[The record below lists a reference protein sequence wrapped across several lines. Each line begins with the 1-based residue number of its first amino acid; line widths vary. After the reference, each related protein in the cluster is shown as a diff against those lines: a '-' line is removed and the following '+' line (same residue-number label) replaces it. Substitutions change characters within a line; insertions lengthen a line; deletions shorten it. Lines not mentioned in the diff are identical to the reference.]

1 MAKSTQD
8 LHFKEDL
15 KIMTTIQPIEEL
27 LPKAGD
33 SIYRLVRMAAN
44 RALELSEGRK
54 CLVENTP
61 NDKVTTMAL
70 EEIYAGRIV
79 FKEAK
84 GHLAPGAED
93 VKAKRNG

>member
-1 MAKSTQD
+1 MA
-8 LHFKEDL
+8 
-15 KIMTTIQPIEEL
+15 TIQPIEEL

-54 CLVENTP
+54 CLLENPP

-70 EEIYAGRIV
+70 EEIYAGRVV

-84 GHLAPGAED
+84 DQLSKEA
-93 VKAKRNG
+93 VKSA

>member
-1 MAKSTQD
+1 MAN
-8 LHFKEDL
+8 
-15 KIMTTIQPIEEL
+15 IQPIENL

-54 CLVENTP
+54 CLIENPP

-70 EEIYAGRIV
+70 EEIHAGRVV

-84 GHLAPGAED
+84 DHLARQDEGAGLKIKET
-93 VKAKRNG
+93 ANSGQQ